1 MVSLFLYLYAMSKF
15 NWWRRY
21 SKKPK
26 LRKADAFRGK
36 SFLLQQ
42 IENGDY
48 DYSDYLRQ
56 AEEELDRSVAEQD
69 KIRAAH
75 NGGIESLNEK
85 LLECERKYIKRYNK
99 LMEDHCA
106 EEDRLLY
113 TLKDAMIR
121 EFGIDIWNEVVE
133 INVGNLKDFYYLY
146 KNTTKKYEQ

>member
-1 MVSLFLYLYAMSKF
+1 MSKY

-26 LRKADAFRGK
+26 LRRADAFRGK

-56 AEEELDRSVAEQD
+56 AEEEMDRLVAEQD
-69 KIRAAH
+69 NIRQVH
-75 NGGIESLNEK
+75 KGGIDSLNEK
-85 LLECERKYIKRYNK
+85 LLECERRYIKRYNK

-106 EEDRLLY
+106 EEDRLLQ
-113 TLKDAMIR
+113 TLRESMIR
-121 EFGIDIWNEVVE
+121 EFKVDIWKEVVE
-133 INVGNLKDFYYLY
+133 KNVGNLKDFYYLY
-146 KNTTKKYEQ
+146 KNTAKEYEQQNTVHQ